1 MISKK
6 EDDMKISARQLEVF
20 MCVAK
25 YSNVTRASES
35 LHLSQ
40 SAVSMALGELEK
52 QLEETLFD
60 RIGKSLTLNE
70 SGRLLLPKAIKVISQ
85 IKEIQTTFEGDKTK
99 LAGDLRIGASATIG
113 NYILPDIISQYI
125 NKHPDITILLD
136 IKNTDKIIENI
147 LNFNLD
153 FAIVEGFCQRKELNT
168 VSWKKDEMVIVS
180 SPHHPLAKKKTVT
193 AKDLSEQQWVL
204 REVGAGPREFFESS
218 IAGKVENIS
227 ISLELGNTEAIKHTL
242 QNGFGIACLSRT
254 TIKSDLAQ
262 KKLVVIKTPFLKLD
276 RYFHMITHKE
286 KYNTGILESF
296 ITACKL
302 FVE

>member
-1 MISKK
+1 
-6 EDDMKISARQLEVF
+6 MKISARQLEVF
-20 MCVAK
+20 VFVAK

-35 LHLSQ
+35 LNLSQ

-85 IKEIQTTFEGDKTK
+85 IKEIQTTFEGDKNK

-125 NKHPDITILLD
+125 DKHPYITIFLD
-136 IKNTDKIIENI
+136 IKNTDKIIESI

-153 FAIVEGFCQRKELNT
+153 FAIVEGFCQRKELNA
-168 VSWKKDEMVIVS
+168 VSWKKDEMAIVS
-180 SPHHPLAKKKTVT
+180 SPNHPLAKKKTVT

-218 IAGKVENIS
+218 IAGKIENIS
-227 ISLELGNTEAIKHTL
+227 ISLELGNTEAIKHTR
-242 QNGFGIACLSRT
+242 QNGLGIACLSRT

-276 RYFHMITHKE
+276 RYFHMITHKK
-286 KYNTGILESF
+286 KYNTGLLESF

-302 FVE
+302 FVK

>member
-1 MISKK
+1 
-6 EDDMKISARQLEVF
+6 MKISARQLEVF
-20 MCVAK
+20 VSVAK

-35 LHLSQ
+35 LSLSQ

-60 RIGKSLTLNE
+60 RIGKSLNLNE

-85 IKEIQTTFEGDKTK
+85 IKEIQTTFEGDKNK
-99 LAGDLRIGASATIG
+99 LAGNLRIGASATIG
-113 NYILPDIISQYI
+113 NYIFPDIISQYI
-125 NKHPDITILLD
+125 DKHPDVTIFLD
-136 IKNTDKIIENI
+136 IKNTDKIIESI

-153 FAIVEGFCQRKELNT
+153 FAIVEGLCQRKELNV

-180 SPHHPLAKKKTVT
+180 SPNHPVAKKKTVT
-193 AKDLSEQQWVL
+193 AKDLAEQQWVL
-204 REVGAGPREFFESS
+204 REVGSGPREFFESS
-218 IAGKVENIS
+218 IAGKVDNIS
-227 ISLELGNTEAIKHTL
+227 ISLELGNIEAIKHTL

-254 TIKSDLAQ
+254 TIKDDLAQ

-276 RYFHMITHKE
+276 RYFHMVTHKK
-286 KYNTGILESF
+286 KYNTGLLESF

>member
-1 MISKK
+1 
-6 EDDMKISARQLEVF
+6 MKISVRQLEVF
-20 MCVAK
+20 VCVAK
-25 YSNVTRASES
+25 HSNVTRASES

-70 SGRLLLPKAIKVISQ
+70 SGRLLLPKAIKVILQ

-125 NKHPDITILLD
+125 DKHPDITIFLD
-136 IKNTDKIIENI
+136 IKNTDKIIESI

-193 AKDLSEQQWVL
+193 AKDLAKQQWVL

-218 IAGKVENIS
+218 IAGKIENIS
-227 ISLELGNTEAIKHTL
+227 ISLELGNIEAIKHTL

-276 RYFHMITHKE
+276 RYFHMITHKK
-286 KYNTGILESF
+286 KYNTGLLESF

>member
-1 MISKK
+1 
-6 EDDMKISARQLEVF
+6 MKISVRQLEVF
-20 MCVAK
+20 VCVAK
-25 YSNVTRASES
+25 HSNVTRASES

-70 SGRLLLPKAIKVISQ
+70 SGRLLLPKAIKVILQ

-125 NKHPDITILLD
+125 DKHPDITIFLD
-136 IKNTDKIIENI
+136 IKNTDKIIESI

-153 FAIVEGFCQRKELNT
+153 FAIVEGFCQRKELNA

-180 SPHHPLAKKKTVT
+180 SPNHPLAKKKTVT
-193 AKDLSEQQWVL
+193 AKDLAKQQWVL

-227 ISLELGNTEAIKHTL
+227 ISLELGNIEAIKHTL

-276 RYFHMITHKE
+276 RYFHMITHTE
-286 KYNTGILESF
+286 KYNTGLLESF